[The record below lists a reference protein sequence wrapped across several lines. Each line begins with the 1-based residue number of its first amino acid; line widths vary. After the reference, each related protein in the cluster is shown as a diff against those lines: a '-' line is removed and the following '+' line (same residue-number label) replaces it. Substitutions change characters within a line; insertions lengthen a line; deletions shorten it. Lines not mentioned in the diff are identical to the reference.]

1 MSNKLAREGDH
12 VFAVIVRNR
21 SGQFAGEIDYRLSD
35 LRDLPESEKQKVVDN
50 IYALYEA
57 ACKATGLVAKFT
69 EEGHVVH
76 RPIESLRWSSTAP
89 NESNKPKPIE

>member
-57 ACKATGLVAKFT
+57 ACKATNLTATNVPKFVT
-69 EEGHVVH
+69 RGVITG
-76 RPIESLRWSSTAP
+76 RFSSADL
-89 NESNKPKPIE
+89 NKSNKPKTIE

>member
-1 MSNKLAREGDH
+1 MSDKLAREGDH

-57 ACKATGLVAKFT
+57 ACKATKL
-69 EEGHVVH
+69 
-76 RPIESLRWSSTAP
+76 TATNVP
-89 NESNKPKPIE
+89 KIVTHGVITGRFRSADLNKSNKPKTTE

>member
-1 MSNKLAREGDH
+1 MSDKLAREGEP
-12 VFAVIVRNR
+12 VFAVIIRNR
-21 SGQFAGEIDYRLSD
+21 SGQFAGEIDYRLAD
-35 LRDLPESEKQKVVDN
+35 LRALPLDTNRQIVDN